1 MNEVSTS
8 AVSEVFDFNFEGYE
22 VRSLMIDGEPWFVGK
37 DVASALGYKD
47 HNSALRNVD
56 SEDKKM
62 GGSFSY
68 PSLKDR
74 FGRKINPTIINESG
88 LYSLIFNSKL
98 DSAKRFKHWVTSTV
112 LPSIRKNGGYIAGQ
126 EHMSEDEIMARASI
140 MANHKIE
147 FLESKNH
154 ELLDNNLKQTSLT
167 ELLSG
172 NKDRYTV
179 TEIAKC
185 YGTHARGFN
194 QLLRNLKIQKK
205 IGGLWVLTKPYENT
219 NFMVGSTKN
228 IYENKKVIEQKPF
241 NTWTKD
247 GVIFIY
253 NTLRSQGIC
262 PIVEQNALEVINE

>member
-1 MNEVSTS
+1 MNEISTS
-8 AVSEVFDFNFEGYE
+8 VVSEVFNFNFEGCE
-22 VRSLMIDGEPWFVGK
+22 VRSLMIDGEPWFIGK
-37 DVASALGYKD
+37 DVGEALGYKAAR
-47 HNSALRNVD
+47 NALKKFVD
-56 SEDKKM
+56 EEDK
-62 GGSFSY
+62 
-68 PSLKDR
+68 LTHR
-74 FGRKINPTIINESG
+74 FDASGQSRDMVIINESG
-88 LYSLIFNSKL
+88 LYALIFNSKL

-112 LPSIRKNGGYIAGQ
+112 LPSIRKNGGYIVGQ
-126 EHMSEDEIMARASI
+126 EHMSEDEIMARALI

-228 IYENKKVIEQKPF
+228 IYENKQIIEQKPF

-253 NTLRSQGIC
+253 NTLRSQGIY
-262 PIVEQNALEVINE
+262 PIIEQNALEVINE

>member
-1 MNEVSTS
+1 MNEISTS
-8 AVSEVFDFNFEGYE
+8 VVSEVFNFNFEGCE
-22 VRSLMIDGEPWFVGK
+22 VRSLMVDGEPWFVGK
-37 DVASALGYKD
+37 DVGEALGYKKAR
-47 HNSALRNVD
+47 NALYKYVD
-56 SEDKKM
+56 NEDKKGAPIQGTL
-62 GGSFSY
+62 GGVQNM
-68 PSLKDR
+68 
-74 FGRKINPTIINESG
+74 IIINESG
-88 LYSLIFNSKL
+88 LYALIFNSKL

-126 EHMSEDEIMARASI
+126 EHMSEDEIMARALI

-194 QLLRNLKIQKK
+194 QLLRRLKIQKK
-205 IGGLWVLTKPYENT
+205 VSGLWVLTKPYENT

-228 IYENKKVIEQKPF
+228 IYENKQIIEQKPF

-253 NTLRSQGIC
+253 NTLRSQGIY
-262 PIVEQNALEVINE
+262 PIVEQNALEVVNE